1 MPATV
6 LLDFSQ
12 LKRFGVS
19 VLPEDAPSLCTPVT
33 QPPVTQPPDD
43 SSST

>member
-1 MPATV
+1 MT
-6 LLDFSQ
+6 DFSQ

-19 VLPEDAPSLCTPVT
+19 VLPEDAPSPCTTVT

-43 SSST
+43 SSPT